1 MPEPIRI
8 LLVDDHPLMLMGIR
22 SMLETKP
29 GIEVVGT
36 ASDGFQ
42 ALSKASDLRPDVMM
56 LDVMMPGMDGIE
68 LARRMRAEM
77 PDVALLVLSSDTS
90 IATLETLLG
99 IGIDGF
105 LPKTSDEDTMLSAIR
120 SVAAGYEFFG
130 TDIARLIERI
140 SLAKKASDSMFT
152 PRELD
157 VIRLSCRGLQYK
169 EIAGELGIKYLT
181 VVTIKNNILNELL
194 NCSIVLAW
202 SFVVR
207 VQHLPSNLHKCL
219 FWPC

>member
-1 MPEPIRI
+1 MPDPIRI
-8 LLVDDHPLMLMGIR
+8 LIVDDHPLMLMGIC
-22 SMLETKP
+22 SMLEGKP
-29 GIEVVGT
+29 GIEVAGT
-36 ASDGFQ
+36 AKDGIQ
-42 ALSKASDLRPDVMM
+42 ALSKAEELQPDVMM
-56 LDVMMPGMDGIE
+56 LDVVMPGMDGIE

-90 IATLETLLG
+90 IATLETLLS

-105 LPKTSDEDTMLSAIR
+105 LPKTGDEAAMLAAIR
-120 SVAAGYEFFG
+120 SVAAGYEYFG

-140 SLAKKASDSMFT
+140 SLAKRASDSMFT

-181 VVTIKNNILNELL
+181 VVTIKNNIFRKLGINNTVEL
-194 NCSIVLAW
+194 VLYAIKKQLI
-202 SFVVR
+202 S
-207 VQHLPSNLHKCL
+207 L
-219 FWPC
+219 

>member
-1 MPEPIRI
+1 MPDSVRI

-22 SMLETKP
+22 SMLEGKS
-29 GIEVVGT
+29 GIEVIGA
-36 ASDGFQ
+36 ASEGNQ
-42 ALSKASDLRPDVMM
+42 ALLKAAELHPDVMM
-56 LDVMMPGMDGIE
+56 LDVVMPGMDGIE

-90 IATLETLLG
+90 IATLETLLS

-105 LPKTSDEDTMLSAIR
+105 LPKTSDEAAMLSAIR

-130 TDIARLIERI
+130 TDTARLIERI
-140 SLAKKASDSMFT
+140 SLAKKASEGMFT

-181 VVTIKNNILNELL
+181 VVTIKNNIFRKLGINNTVEL
-194 NCSIVLAW
+194 VLYAIKKQLI
-202 SFVVR
+202 S
-207 VQHLPSNLHKCL
+207 L
-219 FWPC
+219 

>member
-1 MPEPIRI
+1 MHEAIRVLI
-8 LLVDDHPLMLMGIR
+8 VDDHPLMLMGIR
-22 SMLETKP
+22 SMLEGKS
-29 GIEVVGT
+29 GIEVAGT
-36 ASDGFQ
+36 ASEGKQ
-42 ALSKASDLRPDVMM
+42 ALVKAAALKPDVMM

-68 LARRMRAEM
+68 LARRMREEM

-90 IATLETLLG
+90 IATLETLLR

-105 LPKTSDEDTMLSAIR
+105 LTKTSDESTMLSAIR

-181 VVTIKNNILNELL
+181 VVTIKNNIFRKLGINNTVEL
-194 NCSIVLAW
+194 VLYAIKKQL
-202 SFVVR
+202 V
-207 VQHLPSNLHKCL
+207 NL
-219 FWPC
+219 

>member
-1 MPEPIRI
+1 MPDPIRI

-22 SMLETKP
+22 SMLEGKS

-36 ASDGFQ
+36 APEGEQ
-42 ALSKASDLRPDVMM
+42 ALKKAAALKPDVMM
-56 LDVMMPGMDGIE
+56 LDIIMPGMDGIE

-90 IATLETLLG
+90 IATLETLLN

-105 LPKTSDEDTMLSAIR
+105 LPKTSDEGTMLDAIR
-120 SVAAGYEFFG
+120 SVAAGYEYFG

-140 SLAKKASDSMFT
+140 SLAKKASESLFT

-169 EIAGELGIKYLT
+169 EIAGELGIKFLT
-181 VVTIKNNILNELL
+181 VVTIKNNIFRKLGINNTIEL
-194 NCSIVLAW
+194 VLYAIKKE
-202 SFVVR
+202 
-207 VQHLPSNLHKCL
+207 LITL
-219 FWPC
+219 